1 MGRVEKFRA
10 VQLDAD
16 VDTDIHVDGHR
27 VAFRDA
33 NAVANTYSHAEP
45 DSFAR
50 RVPGGRLERGH
61 RLCRRAACFVQRA
74 DLPGEVVDAGRQPIA
89 VRAMGRLAGSWD
101 LHIDAY
107 ADGIADTNG
116 NCDSNCDA
124 DFNTD
129 CNSHDV
135 ANAEPNT
142 CPSARFGRRS
152 ESVQGHHGKYGL
164 DYKRHLHECDG
175 DTRGAAER
183 HAV

>member
-1 MGRVEKFRA
+1 
-10 VQLDAD
+10 VQFDAD
-16 VDTDIHVDGHR
+16 GNSNILIDGHH

-45 DSFAR
+45 DSFAL

-74 DLPGEVVDAGRQPIA
+74 GLPGEVVDAGRQPVA
-89 VRAMGRLAGSWD
+89 FRPVGRLAGSRE
-101 LHIDAY
+101 LHIHAY

-116 NCDSNCDA
+116 NCDSDFNANCD
-124 DFNTD
+124 
-129 CNSHDV
+129 SHAV
-135 ANAEPNT
+135 ANAKPDTRPST
-142 CPSARFGRRS
+142 CFGHRS
-152 ESVQGHHGKYGL
+152 ESVQGHHGQYGL
-164 DYKRHLHECDG
+164 EYEHHLNERDG